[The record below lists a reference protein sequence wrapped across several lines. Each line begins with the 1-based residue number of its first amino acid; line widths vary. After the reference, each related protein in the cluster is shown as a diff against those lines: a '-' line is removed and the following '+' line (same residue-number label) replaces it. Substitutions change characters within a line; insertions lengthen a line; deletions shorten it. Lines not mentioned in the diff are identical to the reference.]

1 MENDN
6 AKKEEEMEIHLT
18 YTTKDFFLSTTSV
31 HGEDL
36 TSQLDILLSRKW
48 MAAKAAGA
56 FIYSV
61 DNVETK
67 ILPGKYGIVSQVSLK
82 FIVTY
87 LTIHITYKLV

>member
-1 MENDN
+1 MENDSG
-6 AKKEEEMEIHLT
+6 KKEEETETRLT
-18 YTTKDFFLSTTSV
+18 YTSKDFFLSTTSM

-36 TSQLDILLSRKW
+36 TSQLDILLLRKW

-67 ILPGKYGIVSQVSLK
+67 ILPGKYGIVSQVCLRD
-82 FIVTY
+82 
-87 LTIHITYKLV
+87 L